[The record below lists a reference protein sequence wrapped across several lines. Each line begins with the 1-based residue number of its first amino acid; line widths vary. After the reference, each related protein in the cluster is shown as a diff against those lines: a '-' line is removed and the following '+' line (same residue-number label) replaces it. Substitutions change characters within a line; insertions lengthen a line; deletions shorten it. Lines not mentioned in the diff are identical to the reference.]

1 MWIPKQHARQQRL
14 LFILSKETMMRERDM
29 TATKKQVLGKARD
42 TAVLLHAARPKLAEL
57 VDSCAVEIQQNAR
70 SPAPESY
77 ARIS

>member
-1 MWIPKQHARQQRL
+1 
-14 LFILSKETMMRERDM
+14 MRERDM

-42 TAVLLHAARPKLAEL
+42 TAALLHAVRPKLAEL

-70 SPAPESY
+70 SPALESY